1 MGINAVFLGATLGA
15 GILLSVMGIRTL
27 SNYRLDDTA
36 RKKGF
41 WPLNAGLI
49 LSAVSIYLF
58 AAAGP

>member
-1 MGINAVFLGATLGA
+1 MEIGPVFLGVTLGA

-27 SNYRLDDTA
+27 SNHRLDDTA

-41 WPLNAGLI
+41 WPLNTGLI

-58 AAAGP
+58 VTASS